1 MQCKEWDDANSELFK
16 ESHDEAV
23 HKISYES
30 KLYEL
35 ISASLKKALITAA
48 ATLLLFG
55 AAVEASAETPQGEP
69 MTKKILQTAGRD
81 VLGKMAP
88 DFARYND
95 DILFGEVWN
104 KQDAL
109 SVKQRSMITVVSLV
123 SQGITDS
130 SLKYHIQNAKNNG
143 VTLEEMADTL
153 TQVAFY
159 AGWPKAWAAFRLVK
173 EVYEIR

>member
-1 MQCKEWDDANSELFK
+1 MK
-16 ESHDEAV
+16 
-23 HKISYES
+23 
-30 KLYEL
+30 
-35 ISASLKKALITAA
+35 LKKVLIITSAA
-48 ATLLLFG
+48 FMLLG
-55 AAVEASAETPQGEP
+55 AGTEAFAEAPEGEP
-69 MTKKILQTAGRD
+69 MTKKIVQTAGRD
-81 VLGKMAP
+81 MLGQTAP

-104 KQDAL
+104 KQDNL
-109 SVKQRSMITVVSLV
+109 SVKQRCLITVVSLV

-143 VTLEEMADTL
+143 VTLEEIADTL

-173 EVYEIR
+173 EVYEVP

>member
-1 MQCKEWDDANSELFK
+1 MK
-16 ESHDEAV
+16 
-23 HKISYES
+23 
-30 KLYEL
+30 
-35 ISASLKKALITAA
+35 LKKALITAA

-69 MTKKILQTAGRD
+69 MAKKILQTAGRD

-143 VTLEEMADTL
+143 VTLEEMADTI

-159 AGWPKAWAAFRLVK
+159 AGWPKAWAAFRLVN
-173 EVYEIR
+173 EVYEIQ

>member
-1 MQCKEWDDANSELFK
+1 MK
-16 ESHDEAV
+16 
-23 HKISYES
+23 
-30 KLYEL
+30 
-35 ISASLKKALITAA
+35 LKKVLIITAA
-48 ATLLLFG
+48 AFMLFG
-55 AAVEASAETPQGEP
+55 AGTEAFAEAPEGEP
-69 MTKKILQTAGRD
+69 MTKKIVQTAGRD
-81 VLGKMAP
+81 VLGQTAP

-104 KQDAL
+104 KQDNL

-143 VTLEEMADTL
+143 VTLEEMADTI

-173 EVYEIR
+173 EVYEVTE

>member
-1 MQCKEWDDANSELFK
+1 MKW
-16 ESHDEAV
+16 
-23 HKISYES
+23 KIAF
-30 KLYEL
+30 L
-35 ISASLKKALITAA
+35 TAA
-48 ATLLLFG
+48 AMLMLFG
-55 AAVEASAETPQGEP
+55 TAMEASAETPKGEP
-69 MTKKILQTAGRD
+69 MTKKIVQTAGRD
-81 VLGKMAP
+81 ILGKTAP

-95 DILFGEVWN
+95 DILFGEIWN

-143 VTLEEMADTL
+143 VTLEEMADTI

-173 EVYEIR
+173 EVYEVKD

>member
-1 MQCKEWDDANSELFK
+1 MK
-16 ESHDEAV
+16 
-23 HKISYES
+23 
-30 KLYEL
+30 
-35 ISASLKKALITAA
+35 LKKVLIITAA
-48 ATLLLFG
+48 AFMLFG
-55 AAVEASAETPQGEP
+55 AGTEAFAEAPEGEP
-69 MTKKILQTAGRD
+69 MTKKIVQTAGRD
-81 VLGKMAP
+81 MLGQTAP

-104 KQDAL
+104 KQDNL

-143 VTLEEMADTL
+143 VTLEEMADTI

-159 AGWPKAWAAFRLVK
+159 AGWPKAWAAFHLVK
-173 EVYEIR
+173 EVYEVTE

>member
-1 MQCKEWDDANSELFK
+1 MK
-16 ESHDEAV
+16 
-23 HKISYES
+23 
-30 KLYEL
+30 
-35 ISASLKKALITAA
+35 LKKVLIITAA
-48 ATLLLFG
+48 AFMLFG
-55 AAVEASAETPQGEP
+55 AGTEAFAEAPEGEP
-69 MTKKILQTAGRD
+69 MTKKIVQTAGRD
-81 VLGKMAP
+81 VLGQTAP

-104 KQDAL
+104 KQDNL

-159 AGWPKAWAAFRLVK
+159 AGWPKAWAAFHLVK
-173 EVYEIR
+173 EVYEVTE

>member
-48 ATLLLFG
+48 AMLLLFG

-143 VTLEEMADTL
+143 VTLEEMADTI